1 MAVKTKKSL
10 NKQRK
15 TMKKLRKQKKQRGG
29 EGEEGGFFEGAK
41 SLFNTATKKVTD
53 GANKLFNKGKEVGA
67 SVTEGAKA
75 GFETA
80 TEKAKQLTGQSGG
93 AGAADHAI
101 KVYGDIGQQ
110 GPVSAT
116 DNTILTKD
124 PSAMKLAVQAGGVKR
139 KNQKEMYEEME
150 KLFKQKQG
158 NKVLKN
164 LRQLVKQKGGKKVL
178 GKFLNEN

>member
-29 EGEEGGFFEGAK
+29 QGEEDEKKGILSNIFTQGKKLVTGAQEGVK
-41 SLFNTATKKVTD
+41 S
-53 GANKLFNKGKEVGA
+53 GIESIKETVA
-67 SVTEGAKA
+67 PS
-75 GFETA
+75 
-80 TEKAKQLTGQSGG
+80 QSGG
-93 AGAADHAI
+93 SGAADHAI
-101 KVYGDIGQQ
+101 KVYGDIGGQTR
-110 GPVSAT
+110 VSAS

-124 PSAMKLAVQAGGVKR
+124 PSAMKLAVQAGGAKR

>member
-1 MAVKTKKSL
+1 MAVKTKKNL

-29 EGEEGGFFEGAK
+29 DGFLSGLQKRAEDLAGRVQEGAK
-41 SLFNTATKKVTD
+41 DL
-53 GANKLFNKGKEVGA
+53 G
-67 SVTEGAKA
+67 EGAKA
-75 GFETA
+75 GFES
-80 TEKAKQLTGQSGG
+80 AKQKAREMTGQSGG

-110 GPVSAT
+110 TRVSAT

-124 PSAMKLAVQAGGVKR
+124 PSAMKLAVQDGGAKR
-139 KNQKEMYEEME
+139 KNQDKLYDQMD

-178 GKFLNEN
+178 GKFLNENKVVA

>member
-1 MAVKTKKSL
+1 MAIKTKKNL

-29 EGEEGGFFEGAK
+29 QGEGEGDEKKGILSNISG
-41 SLFNTATKKVTD
+41 LFNR
-53 GANKLFNKGKEVGA
+53 GKETIQNA
-67 SVTEGAKA
+67 IAPP
-75 GFETA
+75 
-80 TEKAKQLTGQSGG
+80 QSGG
-93 AGAADHAI
+93 SGAADHAI
-101 KVYGDIGQQ
+101 KVYGDIGGQTR
-110 GPVSAT
+110 VSAS

-124 PSAMKLAVQAGGVKR
+124 PSAMKLAVQAGGAKR

>member
-29 EGEEGGFFEGAK
+29 EGLLQGATEFFNSAAAKVKEGATNLGEGVKGVAGKVKEGAK
-41 SLFNTATKKVTD
+41 SGLDSVRNTIAP
-53 GANKLFNKGKEVGA
+53 
-67 SVTEGAKA
+67 S
-75 GFETA
+75 
-80 TEKAKQLTGQSGG
+80 QSGG

>member
-29 EGEEGGFFEGAK
+29 GILGSLREGAEN
-41 SLFNTATKKVTD
+41 LA
-53 GANKLFNKGKEVGA
+53 GK
-67 SVTEGAKA
+67 VTEGANRLEEEAKA
-75 GFETA
+75 GFESA
-80 TEKAKQLTGQSGG
+80 REKAKKLTGQSGG
-93 AGAADHAI
+93 SGAADHAI

-116 DNTILTKD
+116 DNTILAKD
-124 PSAMKLAVQAGGVKR
+124 PSAMKLAVQAGGAKR

-164 LRQLVKQKGGKKVL
+164 LRKLVKQKGGKKVL
-178 GKFLNEN
+178 GKFLDKN

>member
-1 MAVKTKKSL
+1 MAIKTKKNL

-29 EGEEGGFFEGAK
+29 QGEKVGLIEGAK
-41 SLFNTATKKVTD
+41 SLFNTATKKVTE
-53 GANKLFNKGKEVGA
+53 GANSLGEGVKSGLD
-67 SVTEGAKA
+67 SVKNTVAPP
-75 GFETA
+75 
-80 TEKAKQLTGQSGG
+80 QSGG
-93 AGAADHAI
+93 SGAADHAI
-101 KVYGDIGQQ
+101 KVYGDIGGQTR
-110 GPVSAT
+110 VSAS

>member
-29 EGEEGGFFEGAK
+29 EGEGFFEK
-41 SLFNTATKKVTD
+41 FTE
-53 GANKLFNKGKEVGA
+53 GANDLFKKGKEGA
-67 SVTEGAKA
+67 ENLAGKVTEGAKA
-75 GFETA
+75 GFESVK
-80 TEKAKQLTGQSGG
+80 EKTKGAFEASQSGG

>member
-29 EGEEGGFFEGAK
+29 EEGGLFEGATNFLK
-41 SLFNTATKKVTD
+41 SAKNTVTD

-116 DNTILTKD
+116 DNTILAKD
-124 PSAMKLAVQAGGVKR
+124 PSAMKLAVHTGGAKR

>member
-29 EGEEGGFFEGAK
+29 QGEEDEKKGILSNIFTQGKKLVTGAK
-41 SLFNTATKKVTD
+41 
-53 GANKLFNKGKEVGA
+53 
-67 SVTEGAKA
+67 EGVKS
-75 GFETA
+75 GFESIKKTVA
-80 TEKAKQLTGQSGG
+80 PPQSGG
-93 AGAADHAI
+93 SGAADHAI
-101 KVYGDIGQQ
+101 KVYGDIGGQTR
-110 GPVSAT
+110 VSAS

-124 PSAMKLAVQAGGVKR
+124 PSAMKLAVQAGGAKR

>member
-29 EGEEGGFFEGAK
+29 EGEGFFEKFTEGATN
-41 SLFNTATKKVTD
+41 LFK
-53 GANKLFNKGKEVGA
+53 KGKEGA
-67 SVTEGAKA
+67 ENLAGKVTEGAKA
-75 GFETA
+75 GFESVK
-80 TEKAKQLTGQSGG
+80 EKTKGAFEASQSGG

>member
-29 EGEEGGFFEGAK
+29 EGEGFFEKFTEGATD
-41 SLFNTATKKVTD
+41 LFK
-53 GANKLFNKGKEVGA
+53 KGKEGA
-67 SVTEGAKA
+67 ENLAGKVTEGANRLGEGAKA
-75 GFETA
+75 GIESA
-80 TEKAKQLTGQSGG
+80 TQKAKQLTGQSGG

>member
-1 MAVKTKKSL
+1 MAVKTKKTL

-29 EGEEGGFFEGAK
+29 EGFLQSLREGATN
-41 SLFNTATKKVTD
+41 LID
-53 GANKLFNKGKEVGA
+53 KGKEVGA
-67 SVTEGAKA
+67 SVTQGAKDLA
-75 GFETA
+75 G
-80 TEKAKQLTGQSGG
+80 KAKQGAETGFQSIKKTVAPSQAGG

-116 DNTILTKD
+116 DNTILAKD
-124 PSAMKLAVQAGGVKR
+124 PSAMKLAVQAGGAKR

>member
-29 EGEEGGFFEGAK
+29 EGEEGGILSNILTKGNELVTSAK
-41 SLFNTATKKVTD
+41 
-53 GANKLFNKGKEVGA
+53 
-67 SVTEGAKA
+67 EGAKA

-80 TEKAKQLTGQSGG
+80 TKKAKELTGQSGG

-116 DNTILTKD
+116 DNTILAKD
-124 PSAMKLAVQAGGVKR
+124 PSAMKLAVHTGGAKR